1 MCVTKKTSIEGSVR
15 MDLIVFIKQFVNG
28 IQVGSIYALVALGY
42 TMVYGIVKLINF
54 AHGDFIM
61 VGGYVVVFTTPFLA
75 NLGVPAWLCVLAAV
89 AVCSAI
95 GVLTE
100 KIAYKPLRGAPSLSV
115 LITAIA
121 VSLCLQNLALIFF
134 SSSPRPM
141 SAVFDVAP
149 VTIGS
154 IQFSGISILTI
165 VMSVA
170 LMVAL
175 QLFIKKTRVGKA
187 MRAVSEDSQAAIL
200 MGISTNKTIS
210 LTFAIGSGLAAMAA
224 VMYCS
229 AYPQVQPYM
238 GSMLGLKAFIA
249 AVLGGIGSIPGAML
263 GGILIGLVE
272 SITRHFNSQLADA
285 VVFAIL
291 IVVLLVKPAGI
302 MGKNVGE
309 KV

>member
-1 MCVTKKTSIEGSVR
+1 

-42 TMVYGIVKLINF
+42 TMVYGIIKLINF

-141 SAVFDVAP
+141 RAVFDVAP

>member
-1 MCVTKKTSIEGSVR
+1 MR

-224 VMYCS
+224 VMYC
-229 AYPQVQPYM
+229 
-238 GSMLGLKAFIA
+238 
-249 AVLGGIGSIPGAML
+249 IG
-263 GGILIGLVE
+263 
-272 SITRHFNSQLADA
+272 NSRRRLR
-285 VVFAIL
+285 
-291 IVVLLVKPAGI
+291 PWSR
-302 MGKNVGE
+302 
-309 KV
+309 

>member
-1 MCVTKKTSIEGSVR
+1 
-15 MDLIVFIKQFVNG
+15 MDLIVFIKQLVNG
-28 IQVGSIYALVALGY
+28 VQVGSIYALVALGY

-75 NLGVPAWLCVLAAV
+75 GLGLPAWLCIFVAV
-89 AVCSAI
+89 AVCSLI

-100 KIAYKPLRGAPSLSV
+100 RIAYKPLRGAPSLSV

-121 VSLCLQNLALIFF
+121 VSLCLQNMALIFF

-141 SAVFDVAP
+141 SAVFAMEP

-165 VMSVA
+165 LMSVA

-175 QLFIKKTRVGKA
+175 QLFIKNTRMCKA

-200 MGISTNKTIS
+200 MGINTNRTIS
-210 LTFAIGSGLAAMAA
+210 ITFAIGSGLAAMAA

-263 GGILIGLVE
+263 GGVLIGLVE
-272 SITRHFNSQLADA
+272 SLTRHFNSQLADA